1 MKVSLKNKQKD
12 CKAYGLQFDSKGVC
26 DVDKGV
32 VKSLIDSGALIEV
45 KASKKK

>member
-12 CKAYGLQFDSKGVC
+12 CTAYGLKFDTKGVC

-32 VKSLIDSGALIEV
+32 VKSLLDSGALIEV
-45 KASKKK
+45 KAKAKK